1 MIFALAWRVCRPSTA
16 TIGVTLMADAPARI
30 ATPAE
35 ISNAKIEQSIANANA
50 QMERLKVEFRDS
62 PSERLARDRAELER
76 MSNDINFQNALASDN
91 QGAKNQ
97 LTSVRARIAT
107 AEREIEKLTSL
118 DRVDAAF
125 KGDPAPDSLVDT
137 KTGDDLGRRDLRTV
151 VTDGKAKGTPT
162 PIIQEQLLPNQNDP
176 RVIAEARRQ
185 LEQLVTDPEWQAKIS
200 RG

>member
-1 MIFALAWRVCRPSTA
+1 
-16 TIGVTLMADAPARI
+16 
-30 ATPAE
+30 
-35 ISNAKIEQSIANANA
+35 
-50 QMERLKVEFRDS
+50 
-62 PSERLARDRAELER
+62 
-76 MSNDINFQNALASDN
+76 
-91 QGAKNQ
+91 
-97 LTSVRARIAT
+97 
-107 AEREIEKLTSL
+107 IEKLTSL

-185 LEQLVTDPEWQAKIS
+185 LEQLVTDAEWQAKIS
-200 RG
+200 RGDKATVEHWLNLSNSARASENEAPWSVPFYGAPTA